1 MIMGICLLCA
11 ACGNKGKITYPEAE
25 RQDVTDNYFGH
36 EVADPYRWMENDTT
50 AQVAA
55 WVEAENRVTDAYLQ
69 KIPFLKSLNRR
80 LTALA
85 DYEKMGM
92 PFKKGGK
99 YYFFR
104 NDGLQNQSVL
114 YVMDSAEMEA
124 PDALQRMQKAEVFL
138 DPNKLSDDGTVAL
151 TGVYFNKTGTKMAYT
166 ISRSGSDWSE
176 IYVMD
181 VQSRQLTGDHI
192 IWAKFTGAAWHGDGF
207 YYSGYPQPKEGSELS
222 GINEGHRVYYH
233 NLGTPQS
240 EDRRITIE
248 LDRRHPQRFY
258 TAATDEDEQWLIIDE
273 DGADNGNRVF
283 VKNFNWKYCYDVSLA
298 EDFRYR
304 HQVVACIGQT
314 VYMLTNEDAPNYR
327 LVKIDLSAMERIP
340 FGQKG
345 GCPLITKTQYVDVIP
360 ENNAVL
366 SNVQLIGGKWVA
378 IYGQDASDHAY
389 IFSMEGKKE
398 REIQLP
404 TFGPVSFSG
413 EKKERGCFYTFT
425 SFTFPAVI
433 YRLDVETG
441 ESVKFR
447 TPQVAFNPED
457 YICEQLFVTSKDGTK
472 VPMFITYKKG
482 LQRNGKNP
490 VYLYGYGG
498 FNISLTP
505 GFSPYRIPFLEA
517 GGIYASV
524 NLRGGSEY
532 GEAWHLAGT
541 KMQKQNVFDDCI
553 AAAEHLIKEK
563 YTKAGKICIAG
574 GSNGGLLVGAV
585 VNQRPDLFGAALPA
599 VGVMDMLR
607 YHLFT
612 IGWNWAPDYGTSA
625 DSEEMFKYLYA
636 YSPLHNIRNDGTP
649 YPPILITTAD
659 HDDRVVPAH
668 SFKYA
673 ATLQASNT
681 GNAPKLIMIETKAG
695 HGAGKPLS
703 KVLESQTATWGF
715 AMYELGMQPKWK

>member
-1 MIMGICLLCA
+1 MGICLLCT

-151 TGVYFNKTGTKMAYT
+151 TGVYFNRTGTKMAYT

-222 GINEGHRVYYH
+222 GINEGHTVYYH
-233 NLGTPQS
+233 QVGTPQS
-240 EDRRITIE
+240 QDRIAYQDKRY
-248 LDRRHPQRFY
+248 PQRFY
-258 TAATDEDEQWLIIDE
+258 TASTDKEEHWLIIDE

-283 VKNFNWKYCYDVSLA
+283 VKDLNQKNGTFVEVAS
-298 EDFRYR
+298 DFRYR
-304 HQVVACIGQT
+304 HAIVACLDEDI
-314 VYMLTNEDAPNYR
+314 YMMTNEDAPNYR
-327 LVKIDLSAMERIP
+327 LVR
-340 FGQKG
+340 FGISQ
-345 GCPLITKTQYVDVIP
+345 PTRWDEVVP
-360 ENNAVL
+360 ESKNPMSNAQV
-366 SNVQLIGGKWVA
+366 IGGKW
-378 IYGQDASDHAY
+378 ILTYGQDASDHAY
-389 IFSMEGKKE
+389 IYSMEGKKE

-404 TFGPVSFSG
+404 TFGSVGFSG
-413 EKKERGCFYTFT
+413 EKKERNCFYTFT

-482 LQRNGKNP
+482 LQRNGQNP

-574 GSNGGLLVGAV
+574 G
-585 VNQRPDLFGAALPA
+585 
-599 VGVMDMLR
+599 
-607 YHLFT
+607 
-612 IGWNWAPDYGTSA
+612 
-625 DSEEMFKYLYA
+625 
-636 YSPLHNIRNDGTP
+636 
-649 YPPILITTAD
+649 
-659 HDDRVVPAH
+659 
-668 SFKYA
+668 
-673 ATLQASNT
+673 
-681 GNAPKLIMIETKAG
+681 
-695 HGAGKPLS
+695 
-703 KVLESQTATWGF
+703 
-715 AMYELGMQPKWK
+715 

>member
-1 MIMGICLLCA
+1 MGI
-11 ACGNKGKITYPEAE
+11 G
-25 RQDVTDNYFGH
+25 
-36 EVADPYRWMENDTT
+36 
-50 AQVAA
+50 
-55 WVEAENRVTDAYLQ
+55 EAENRVTDAYLQ

-151 TGVYFNKTGTKMAYT
+151 TGVYFNRNGTKMAYT

-222 GINEGHRVYYH
+222 GINEGHTVYYH
-233 NLGTPQS
+233 QVGTPQS
-240 EDRRITIE
+240 QDRIAYQDKRY
-248 LDRRHPQRFY
+248 PQRFY
-258 TAATDEDEQWLIIDE
+258 TASTDKEEHWLIIDE

-283 VKNFNWKYCYDVSLA
+283 VKDLNQKNGTFVEVASDL
-298 EDFRYR
+298 RYR
-304 HQVVACIGQT
+304 HAIVACLDEDI
-314 VYMLTNEDAPNYR
+314 YMMTNEDAPNYR
-327 LVKIDLSAMERIP
+327 LVR
-340 FGQKG
+340 FGISQPKRWDE
-345 GCPLITKTQYVDVIP
+345 VVP
-360 ENNAVL
+360 ESKNPMSNAQV
-366 SNVQLIGGKWVA
+366 IGGKW
-378 IYGQDASDHAY
+378 ILTYGQDASDHAY
-389 IFSMEGKKE
+389 IYSMEGKKE

-404 TFGPVSFSG
+404 TFGSVSFSG

-563 YTKAGKICIAG
+563 YTKVGKICIAG

-673 ATLQASNT
+673 ATLQASNI

-715 AMYELGMQPKWK
+715 AMYELGMQPKWE

>member
-1 MIMGICLLCA
+1 MKKNKLMVMGICLLCT
-11 ACGNKGKITYPEAE
+11 ACGNKGKINYPEAE
-25 RQDVTDNYFGH
+25 RQNVTDNYFGH

-50 AQVAA
+50 AQVKA

-69 KIPFLKSLNRR
+69 KIPFLKNLNKR

-85 DYEKMGM
+85 DYEKIGM

-114 YVMDSAEMEA
+114 HVMDSADMEA
-124 PDALQRMQKAEVFL
+124 PDALQRMRKAEVFL

-151 TGVYFNKTGTKMAYT
+151 TGVYFNRTGTKMAYT

-181 VQSRQLTGDHI
+181 AETRQLTGDHI

-207 YYSGYPQPKEGSELS
+207 YYSGYPQPKAGSELS
-222 GINEGHRVYYH
+222 GINEGHTVYYH
-233 NLGTPQS
+233 QIGTPQS
-240 EDRRITIE
+240 QDRIAYQDKRY
-248 LDRRHPQRFY
+248 PQRFY
-258 TAATDEDEQWLIIDE
+258 TASTDKEEHWLIIDE

-283 VKNFNWKYCYDVSLA
+283 VKNLQDKKGAFVEVAS
-298 EDFRYR
+298 DFRYR
-304 HQVVACIGQT
+304 HGIVACLGEDI
-314 VYMLTNEDAPNYR
+314 YMMTNEEAPNYR
-327 LVKIDLSAMERIP
+327 LVRFNISQPKQWNE
-340 FGQKG
+340 
-345 GCPLITKTQYVDVIP
+345 VVP
-360 ENNAVL
+360 EGKNPMSNAQV
-366 SNVQLIGGKWVA
+366 IGGKW
-378 IYGQDASDHAY
+378 ILTYGQDASDHAY
-389 IFSMEGKKE
+389 IYSLEGQRE

-404 TFGPVSFSG
+404 TFGSVSFSG
-413 EKKERGCFYTFT
+413 EKKERNCFYTFT

-457 YICEQLFVTSKDGTK
+457 YTCEQLFVTSKDGTK
-472 VPMFITYKKG
+472 VPMFITYRKG
-482 LQRNGKNP
+482 LKRNGQNP

-563 YTKAGKICIAG
+563 YTKAGKICVAG

-612 IGWNWAPDYGTSA
+612 IGWNWAPDYGISA
-625 DSEEMFKYLYA
+625 DSEEMFKYLYG

-681 GNAPKLIMIETKAG
+681 GKAPKLIMIETKAG

-703 KVLESQTATWGF
+703 KVLESQTSTWGF
-715 AMYELGMQPKWK
+715 AMYELGMQPKWE

>member
-1 MIMGICLLCA
+1 
-11 ACGNKGKITYPEAE
+11 
-25 RQDVTDNYFGH
+25 
-36 EVADPYRWMENDTT
+36 
-50 AQVAA
+50 
-55 WVEAENRVTDAYLQ
+55 
-69 KIPFLKSLNRR
+69 
-80 LTALA
+80 
-85 DYEKMGM
+85 
-92 PFKKGGK
+92 
-99 YYFFR
+99 
-104 NDGLQNQSVL
+104 
-114 YVMDSAEMEA
+114 MDSAEMEA

-151 TGVYFNKTGTKMAYT
+151 TGVYFNRNGTKMAYT

-222 GINEGHRVYYH
+222 GINEGHTVYYH
-233 NLGTPQS
+233 QVGTPQS
-240 EDRRITIE
+240 QDRIAYQDKRY
-248 LDRRHPQRFY
+248 PQRFY
-258 TAATDEDEQWLIIDE
+258 TASTDKEEHWLIIDE

-283 VKNFNWKYCYDVSLA
+283 VKDLNQKNGTFVEVASDL
-298 EDFRYR
+298 RYR
-304 HQVVACIGQT
+304 HAIVACLDEDI
-314 VYMLTNEDAPNYR
+314 YMMTNEDAPNYR
-327 LVKIDLSAMERIP
+327 LVR
-340 FGQKG
+340 FGISQPKRWDE
-345 GCPLITKTQYVDVIP
+345 VVP
-360 ENNAVL
+360 ESKNPMSNAQV
-366 SNVQLIGGKWVA
+366 IGGKW
-378 IYGQDASDHAY
+378 ILTYGQDASDHAY
-389 IFSMEGKKE
+389 IYSMEGKKE

-404 TFGPVSFSG
+404 TFGSVSFSG

-563 YTKAGKICIAG
+563 YTKVGKICIAG

-673 ATLQASNT
+673 ATLQASNI

-715 AMYELGMQPKWK
+715 AMYELGMQPKWE

>member
-1 MIMGICLLCA
+1 MKNILIIMTSIALLAA
-11 ACGNKGKITYPEAE
+11 ACGKKKDLSYPDAE
-25 RQDVTDNYFGH
+25 RQEVTDNYFGH
-36 EVADPYRWMENDTT
+36 EVADPYRWMEDDTS

-55 WVEAENRVTDAYLQ
+55 WVEAENKVTQAYLQ
-69 KIPFLKSLNRR
+69 RIPFLNALNRR
-80 LTALA
+80 LTALS
-85 DYEKMGM
+85 DYEKVGM

-114 YVMDSAEMEA
+114 YVMDSAGMEA
-124 PDALQRMQKAEVFL
+124 PDALARMQKAEVFL
-138 DPNKLSDDGTVAL
+138 DPNQLSEDGTVAL
-151 TGVYFNKTGTKMAYT
+151 TGVYFNKSGKYMAYT

-181 VQSRQLTGDHI
+181 AETRQLTGDHI
-192 IWAKFTGAAWHGDGF
+192 TWAKFTGAAWHGDGF
-207 YYSGYPQPKEGSELS
+207 YYSAYPRPKEGSELS
-222 GINEGHRVYYH
+222 GINENHTIYYH
-233 NLGTPQS
+233 RIGTPQS
-240 EDRRITIE
+240 QDEVAYADKRY
-248 LDRRHPQRFY
+248 PKRFY
-258 TAATDEDEQWLIIDE
+258 TASTDEEEQWLIIDE

-283 VKNFNWKYCYDVSLA
+283 VKKLDQKNNAFVEVAS
-298 EDFRYR
+298 DFRYR
-304 HQVVACIGQT
+304 HGIVACLDDDI
-314 VYMLTNEDAPNYR
+314 YMLTNEDAPNYR
-327 LVKIDLSAMERIP
+327 LVKFNISQPKLWNM
-340 FGQKG
+340 
-345 GCPLITKTQYVDVIP
+345 VVP
-360 ENNAVL
+360 ENKKPL
-366 SNVQLIGGKWVA
+366 SNAQLIGGKWVLT
-378 IYGQDASDHAY
+378 YGQDASDHAY
-389 IFSMEGKKE
+389 IYSLEGQKE

-404 TFGPVSFSG
+404 TFGSVGFSG
-413 EKKERGCFYTFT
+413 EKKERNCFYAFT
-425 SFTFPAVI
+425 SFTFPTVI

-441 ESVKFR
+441 KSEKFR

-457 YICEQLFVTSKDGTK
+457 YTCEQVFVTSKDGTK
-472 VPMFITYKKG
+472 VPMFLTYKKG
-482 LQRNGKNP
+482 MRRNGNNP

-498 FNISLTP
+498 FNIALTP

-532 GEAWHLAGT
+532 GEEWHLAGT

-553 AAAEHLIKEK
+553 AAAEYLIAQK
-563 YTKAGKICIAG
+563 YTKAGKICVAG

-625 DSEEMFKYLYA
+625 DSEEMFQYLYG
-636 YSPLHNIRNDGTP
+636 YSPLHNIKNDGTP

-681 GNAPKLIMIETKAG
+681 GNAPKLILIETKAG

-715 AMYELGMQPKWK
+715 AMYNLGMKPEY

>member
-1 MIMGICLLCA
+1 
-11 ACGNKGKITYPEAE
+11 
-25 RQDVTDNYFGH
+25 
-36 EVADPYRWMENDTT
+36 
-50 AQVAA
+50 
-55 WVEAENRVTDAYLQ
+55 
-69 KIPFLKSLNRR
+69 
-80 LTALA
+80 
-85 DYEKMGM
+85 
-92 PFKKGGK
+92 
-99 YYFFR
+99 
-104 NDGLQNQSVL
+104 
-114 YVMDSAEMEA
+114 
-124 PDALQRMQKAEVFL
+124 
-138 DPNKLSDDGTVAL
+138 
-151 TGVYFNKTGTKMAYT
+151 MAYT

-222 GINEGHRVYYH
+222 GINENHTVYYH
-233 NLGTPQS
+233 QLGTPQS
-240 EDRRITIE
+240 QDEVAYADKRY
-248 LDRRHPQRFY
+248 PKRFY
-258 TAATDEDEQWLIIDE
+258 TASTDEEEQWLIIDE

-283 VKNFNWKYCYDVSLA
+283 VKNLNQKNTRFVELA
-298 EDFRYR
+298 SDFRYR
-304 HQVVACIGQT
+304 HGIAACLDNDI
-314 VYMLTNEDAPNYR
+314 YMLTNEDAPNYR
-327 LVKIDLSAMERIP
+327 LVKINLRISP
-340 FGQKG
+340 GLKQ
-345 GCPLITKTQYVDVIP
+345 LVSRQQEDVIP
-360 ENNAVL
+360 ESSAVL
-366 SNVQLIGGKWVA
+366 SNAQLIGGKWVVT
-378 IYGQDASDHAY
+378 YGQDASDHAY
-389 IFSMEGKKE
+389 IYSMEGKKE

-404 TFGPVSFSG
+404 TFGSVSFSG

-715 AMYELGMQPKWK
+715 AMYELGMQPKWE

>member
-1 MIMGICLLCA
+1 MKKILITMTSIALLAA
-11 ACGNKGKITYPEAE
+11 ACGKKAQITYPEAE

-114 YVMDSAEMEA
+114 YVMDSADMEA

-151 TGVYFNKTGTKMAYT
+151 TGVYFNKIGTKMAYT

-207 YYSGYPQPKEGSELS
+207 YYSAYSQPKAGSELS
-222 GINEGHRVYYH
+222 GINENHTVYYH
-233 NLGTPQS
+233 QLGTPQS
-240 EDRRITIE
+240 QDKVAYADKRY
-248 LDRRHPQRFY
+248 PKRFY
-258 TAATDEDEQWLIIDE
+258 TASTDEEEQWLIIDE

-283 VKNFNWKYCYDVSLA
+283 VKNLNQKNSGFVEVAS
-298 EDFRYR
+298 DFRYR
-304 HQVVACIGQT
+304 HGIVACLDDDI
-314 VYMLTNEDAPNYR
+314 YMLTNENAPNYR
-327 LVKIDLSAMERIP
+327 LVKINLRISP
-340 FGQKG
+340 GLKQLVG
-345 GCPLITKTQYVDVIP
+345 IRQEDVIP
-360 ENNAVL
+360 ESSAVL
-366 SNVQLIGGKWVA
+366 SNAQLIGGKWVVT
-378 IYGQDASDHAY
+378 YGQDASDHAY
-389 IFSMEGKKE
+389 IYSLEGQKE

-404 TFGPVSFSG
+404 TFGSVGFSG
-413 EKKERGCFYTFT
+413 EKKERNCFYAFT
-425 SFTFPAVI
+425 SFTFPTVI
-433 YRLDVETG
+433 YRLDVESG
-441 ESVKFR
+441 KSEKFR

-457 YICEQLFVTSKDGTK
+457 YTCEQVFVTSKDGTK
-472 VPMFITYKKG
+472 VPMFLTYKKG
-482 LQRNGKNP
+482 LKRNGNNP

-625 DSEEMFKYLYA
+625 DSEEMFKYLYG
-636 YSPLHNIRNDGTP
+636 YSPLHNIKNDGTP

-681 GNAPKLIMIETKAG
+681 GKAPKLILIETKAG

-715 AMYELGMQPKWK
+715 AMYELGMKPEF

>member
-1 MIMGICLLCA
+1 MKKILITMTSIALLAA
-11 ACGNKGKITYPEAE
+11 ACGKKAQITYPEAE
-25 RQDVTDNYFGH
+25 RQDVTDNYFGQ
-36 EVADPYRWMENDTT
+36 EVADPYRWMENDTS

-55 WVEAENRVTDAYLQ
+55 WVEAENKVTQAYLQ
-69 KIPFLKSLNRR
+69 RIPFLQTLNRR
-80 LTALA
+80 LTALS
-85 DYEKMGM
+85 DYEKVGM

-114 YVMDSAEMEA
+114 YVMDSADMEA

-151 TGVYFNKTGTKMAYT
+151 TGVYFSKSGKHMAYT

-181 VQSRQLTGDHI
+181 AETRQLTGDHI
-192 IWAKFTGAAWHGDGF
+192 TWAKFTGAAWHGDGF
-207 YYSGYPQPKEGSELS
+207 YYSAYSQPKAGSELS
-222 GINEGHRVYYH
+222 GINENHTVYYH
-233 NLGTPQS
+233 QLGTPQS
-240 EDRRITIE
+240 QDKVAYADKRY
-248 LDRRHPQRFY
+248 PKRFY
-258 TAATDEDEQWLIIDE
+258 TASTDEEEQWLIIDE

-283 VKNFNWKYCYDVSLA
+283 VKNLNQKNSGFVEVAS
-298 EDFRYR
+298 DFRYR
-304 HQVVACIGQT
+304 HGIVACLDDDI
-314 VYMLTNEDAPNYR
+314 YMLTNENAPNYR
-327 LVKIDLSAMERIP
+327 LVKINLRISP
-340 FGQKG
+340 GLKQLVG
-345 GCPLITKTQYVDVIP
+345 IRQEDVIP
-360 ENNAVL
+360 ESSAVL
-366 SNVQLIGGKWVA
+366 SNAQLIGGKWVVT
-378 IYGQDASDHAY
+378 YGQDASDHAY

-404 TFGPVSFSG
+404 TFGSVSFSG
-413 EKKERGCFYTFT
+413 EKKERDCFYTFT

-457 YICEQLFVTSKDGTK
+457 YTCEQVFVTSRDGTK

-482 LQRNGKNP
+482 LQRNGQNP

-715 AMYELGMQPKWK
+715 AMYELGMKPEF